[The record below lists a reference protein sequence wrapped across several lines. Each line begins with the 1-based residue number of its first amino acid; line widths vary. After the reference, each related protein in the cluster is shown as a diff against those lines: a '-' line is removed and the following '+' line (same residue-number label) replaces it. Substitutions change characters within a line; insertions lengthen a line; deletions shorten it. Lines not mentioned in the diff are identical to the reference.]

1 MESKKEILPQEA
13 ARSAEKQLLDLKE
26 ADNTKKLEVKNKREE
41 MLTFRRTVSCLI
53 YVAVSTYKSVYPGAK
68 GFVEGRV
75 KSPNSIET
83 KITNEITEKLNQI
96 KEDPNINQEEVLRKI
111 LDIDFKDI
119 LALSVIT
126 TVPPKKFRTGSDEV
140 NAKLSAMG
148 ESLEITNKRIEEHS
162 SFIDTNN
169 KREDTLSSKLYE
181 LKRRLQQAISRQDKL
196 KLIKEQQ
203 EKLLQLYTN
212 QELSPE
218 EFMEEVKELSTICSM
233 VEREDI
239 QGMIDEKNEEIELVK
254 ENIEYGQKNADRTQ
268 EVYDT
273 TLRNL
278 QYQMSSYYVSNLEK
292 FSTFKYWGT
301 EAIRNPKL
309 IEKTGF
315 RAVNTGF
322 SVTFSDLDDKDK
334 KYAMNFEVQGKG
346 QKDYDDAEFS
356 WLGAAYHEEQ
366 KTKDGI
372 ISKKTEDL
380 DFTIIGRALTDKIE
394 KRVRRQYMDIS
405 SMGELEE
412 YLEDNPDDCEMQNL
426 YDELK
431 AYEQALKNKVTDRK
445 EIKEKMKQAFIA
457 SKEHFIQIKIDSI
470 VDELIDNAA
479 EAEVLLEKIQNDEE
493 LKHIFEEEKE
503 IIKSKSNGLS
513 ESEIDHKARIR
524 VLYRMKEM
532 EIKRLAS
539 ASVPPF
545 FRSDITGDPKEEPV
559 VYWFSTGESIY
570 RYYYNKLNGLK
581 DENGI
586 YKYKPQEQEKR
597 ALLRLSRT
605 F

>member
-26 ADNTKKLEVKNKREE
+26 VDNAKKQEVKNKREE
-41 MLTFRRTVSCLI
+41 MLRFRRTVSCLI
-53 YVAVSTYKSVYPGAK
+53 YVAASTYKSVYPGAR

-126 TVPPKKFRTGSDEV
+126 TVPPKKFKTGSDEV
-140 NAKLSAMG
+140 NTKLNAMG
-148 ESLEITNKRIEEHS
+148 ESLEIADKRIEEHS

-169 KREDTLSSKLYE
+169 KRAVTLSNKLYE
-181 LKRRLQQAISRQDKL
+181 LKRRLQQAISKQDKL
-196 KLIKEQQ
+196 KLINEQK
-203 EKLLQLYTN
+203 EKLLQAYTS

-218 EFMEEVKELSTICSM
+218 EFMKEVEELATICSM
-233 VEREDI
+233 IEREVI
-239 QGMIDEKNEEIELVK
+239 QGRIDETSEENELVK

-268 EVYDT
+268 GVYDN

-278 QYQMSSYYVSNLEK
+278 QYQMSLYYVSNLEK

-301 EAIRNPKL
+301 EAIRIPKP
-309 IEKTGF
+309 IEKPGF

-356 WLGAAYHEEQ
+356 WVGAAYHEEQ

-394 KRVRRQYMDIS
+394 RRVRRQYMDIN

-412 YLEDNPDDCEMQNL
+412 YLADNPDECEIKNV
-426 YDELK
+426 YNDLK
-431 AYEQALKNKVTDRK
+431 AYEQALKGKVTDRK
-445 EIKEKMKQAFIA
+445 EIKKKMKQAFCA
-457 SKEHFIQIKIDSI
+457 SKEHIIQVKIESI
-470 VDELIDNAA
+470 IDELIDNAA
-479 EAEVLLEKIQNDEE
+479 DAEVFLKKIQNDEE
-493 LKHIFEEEKE
+493 INIIFKEEKE
-503 IIKSKSNGLS
+503 MIKSKSDALS
-513 ESEIDHKARIR
+513 ESEIDHRARVR

-532 EIKRLAS
+532 EIERLAS

-545 FRSDITGDPKEEPV
+545 FRSNITCDPKEEPV

-586 YKYKPQEQEKR
+586 YKYKPQEQQKR